1 MCDQNSLFFTVSIPK
16 NNGFV
21 TTEHVAKF
29 GDDRPRDLIGSIM
42 WMAIEWP
49 ASNNYGA
56 VCAWIIKLGYTI
68 QPWTTCDIISFLSL
82 YNVYTK
88 TKNTVYS
95 EVWTIIG
102 KWHVLDSISARFKSV
117 LQPVC

>member
-29 GDDRPRDLIGSIM
+29 GD
-42 WMAIEWP
+42 
-49 ASNNYGA
+49 
-56 VCAWIIKLGYTI
+56 
-68 QPWTTCDIISFLSL
+68 
-82 YNVYTK
+82 NVYTK